1 MPSAPDPGKPAEWRS
16 EAGIVWVYVLRSAV
30 RGTLYI
36 GQTNDLQ
43 GRIRQHN
50 NPAQSRSLFTK
61 RHAGPWRLVHA
72 ESLPSRA
79 AAMARE
85 RYLKSGRGREWL
97 QGLLNGG
104 ASPPPAD

>member
-43 GRIRQHN
+43 VSVRKRAAGKKPFLPSTTATQRKNTSAAELPCRLRAASHHPTRATLLLPRIN
-50 NPAQSRSLFTK
+50 TMVYSLF
-61 RHAGPWRLVHA
+61 AI
-72 ESLPSRA
+72 
-79 AAMARE
+79 RE
-85 RYLKSGRGREWL
+85 
-97 QGLLNGG
+97 
-104 ASPPPAD
+104 